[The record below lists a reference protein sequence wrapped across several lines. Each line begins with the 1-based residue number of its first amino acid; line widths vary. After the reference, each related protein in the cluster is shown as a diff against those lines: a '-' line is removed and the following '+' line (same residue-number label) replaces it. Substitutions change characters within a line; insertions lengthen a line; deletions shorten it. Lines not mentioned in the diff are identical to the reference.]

1 MDCADLGSHNDQDF
15 QWMGI
20 MASAYTPKVVMIT
33 GATGGFG
40 KAFAEKFAALGCHLI
55 LHARNEEKLN
65 TIIEGLNVPVDKLI
79 FDLSE
84 KEKTIE
90 QIAAIPEDFAH
101 IDLLINNAGGALG
114 LDKAHEANLD
124 DWEDMITMN
133 STSLTR
139 ITRLILPGMVE
150 RKKGHVINIGS
161 VAGNYAY
168 PGGNVYGAVKAYVK
182 HFSLGL
188 RADLVGTNVRV
199 TNIEPGIVE
208 TTFSLA
214 RFKGDK
220 EKADAVYANTDPL
233 KAEDIAETAA
243 WVACMPEHFNVNSIE
258 VMPTKQSFG
267 PLVVERCA

>member
-1 MDCADLGSHNDQDF
+1 MSDAN
-15 QWMGI
+15 
-20 MASAYTPKVVMIT
+20 TPTIVMIT

-40 KAFAEKFAALGCHLI
+40 KSFAKKFAALGCKLI
-55 LHARNEEKLN
+55 LHARNEKKLDAL
-65 TIIEGLNVPVDKLI
+65 IEELDVPVHKLI
-79 FDLSE
+79 FDLSD
-84 KEKTIE
+84 KNKTID
-90 QIAAIPEDFAH
+90 QIKEIPNDFSA

-114 LDKAHEANLD
+114 LDKAHEADLD

-139 ITRLILPGMVE
+139 ITRFILPGMVE

-220 EKADAVYANTDPL
+220 DKADAVYANTEPL

-243 WVACMPEHFNVNSIE
+243 WIACMPEHFNVNSIE
-258 VMPTKQSFG
+258 IMPTKQSFG

>member
-1 MDCADLGSHNDQDF
+1 
-15 QWMGI
+15 
-20 MASAYTPKVVMIT
+20 MAGFKAMTYTPKTVLIT

-40 KAFAEKFAALGCHLI
+40 KAFAEKFASLGCKLV
-55 LHARNEEKLN
+55 LHARNETKLDAIIKDLN
-65 TIIEGLNVPVDKLI
+65 TPVHKII

-84 KEKTIE
+84 KDKTISE
-90 QIAAIPEDFAH
+90 ITSIPSDFAE

-114 LDKAHEANLD
+114 LDKAYEADLD

-139 ITRLILPGMVE
+139 ITRLVLPGMVE

-220 EKADAVYANTDPL
+220 DKADAVYANTKPL
-233 KAEDIAETAA
+233 QAQDIAETAA
-243 WVACMPEHFNVNSIE
+243 WVACMPEHCNVNSIE
-258 VMPTKQSFG
+258 IMATKQSFG